1 MAKAAA
7 LVITGLSIALLVIYG
22 ADAAAGAGNPDHQG
36 FLDMDHMTRGLGLG
50 GPAMV
55 LPLIAYF
62 ISRNDSSKGLG
73 GMILITGILIIIG
86 AVTVIGMADLSEA
99 DETARNPFMENSS
112 VTNSWWNSNRSWYT
126 KDKKILDMS
135 VCEKCKNKVPKVY
148 NCEHTNDQDYC
159 SDCYTELHYYLTE

>member
-7 LVITGLSIALLVIYG
+7 LIITGISIALLVIYG
-22 ADAAAGAGNPDHQG
+22 ADAAVGASNPDHEG

-62 ISRNDSSKGLG
+62 ISRNDSSKGIG

-99 DETARNPFMENSS
+99 QETARNPLMETAPLL
-112 VTNSWWNSNRSWYT
+112 VVGGIQMGLGVL
-126 KDKKILDMS
+126 KIKKS
-135 VCEKCKNKVPKVY
+135 
-148 NCEHTNDQDYC
+148 
-159 SDCYTELHYYLTE
+159 

>member
-7 LVITGLSIALLVIYG
+7 LVITGISIALLVIYG
-22 ADAAAGAGNPDHQG
+22 ADAAAGMDNPDKQG
-36 FLDMDHMTRGLGLG
+36 FLDMDHKTRGLGLG

-86 AVTVIGMADLSEA
+86 AVTVIGMTDLSEA
-99 DETARNPFMENSS
+99 DETARNPLVETAPLLIVGGIQMGLG
-112 VTNSWWNSNRSWYT
+112 VL
-126 KDKKILDMS
+126 KIKKS
-135 VCEKCKNKVPKVY
+135 
-148 NCEHTNDQDYC
+148 
-159 SDCYTELHYYLTE
+159 

>member
-7 LVITGLSIALLVIYG
+7 IIITGISIALLVIYG
-22 ADAAAGAGNPDHQG
+22 ADAAAGMDNPDKQG

-73 GMILITGILIIIG
+73 GMILVTGILIIIG
-86 AVTVIGMADLSEA
+86 AVTVIGMADLSEVEEA
-99 DETARNPFMENSS
+99 TRNPLMENASLL
-112 VTNSWWNSNRSWYT
+112 VVGGIQMGLGVL
-126 KDKKILDMS
+126 KIKKS
-135 VCEKCKNKVPKVY
+135 
-148 NCEHTNDQDYC
+148 
-159 SDCYTELHYYLTE
+159 

>member
-7 LVITGLSIALLVIYG
+7 LVITGISIALLVIYG

-36 FLDMDHMTRGLGLG
+36 FLDMDHKTRGLGLG

-99 DETARNPFMENSS
+99 DETARNPFMETAPLLI
-112 VTNSWWNSNRSWYT
+112 VGGIQMGLGVL
-126 KDKKILDMS
+126 KIKKS
-135 VCEKCKNKVPKVY
+135 
-148 NCEHTNDQDYC
+148 
-159 SDCYTELHYYLTE
+159 

>member
-7 LVITGLSIALLVIYG
+7 LVITGISIALLVIYG

-36 FLDMDHMTRGLGLG
+36 FLDMDHKTRGLGLG

-73 GMILITGILIIIG
+73 GMILIAGILILIG
-86 AVTVIGMADLSEA
+86 GVTVIGMADPSEA
-99 DETARNPFMENSS
+99 EETTRNPLMET
-112 VTNSWWNSNRSWYT
+112 VPLLVVGGIQMGLGIL
-126 KDKKILDMS
+126 KIKKS
-135 VCEKCKNKVPKVY
+135 
-148 NCEHTNDQDYC
+148 
-159 SDCYTELHYYLTE
+159 

>member
-1 MAKAAA
+1 MAKTAAII
-7 LVITGLSIALLVIYG
+7 ITGIAIALLVIYG
-22 ADAAAGAGNPDHQG
+22 ADVAAGVAAGAQG
-36 FLDMDHMTRGLGLG
+36 SSGLFDMDHKTRGLGLG

-99 DETARNPFMENSS
+99 DETSRNPFMETAPLLL
-112 VTNSWWNSNRSWYT
+112 VGGIQMGLGIL
-126 KDKKILDMS
+126 KIKKS
-135 VCEKCKNKVPKVY
+135 
-148 NCEHTNDQDYC
+148 
-159 SDCYTELHYYLTE
+159 

>member
-7 LVITGLSIALLVIYG
+7 LVITGISIALLVIYG
-22 ADAAAGAGNPDHQG
+22 ADAAVGASNPDHEG

-99 DETARNPFMENSS
+99 DETARNPFMETAPLLI
-112 VTNSWWNSNRSWYT
+112 VGGIQMGLGVL
-126 KDKKILDMS
+126 KIKKS
-135 VCEKCKNKVPKVY
+135 
-148 NCEHTNDQDYC
+148 
-159 SDCYTELHYYLTE
+159 

>member
-1 MAKAAA
+1 MAKAVAI
-7 LVITGLSIALLVIYG
+7 VITGIAIALLVIYG
-22 ADAAAGAGNPDHQG
+22 ADAAVAMDNPDKQG

-73 GMILITGILIIIG
+73 GMIIISGILIIIG

-99 DETARNPFMENSS
+99 EETARNPFMEAAPLL
-112 VTNSWWNSNRSWYT
+112 VVGGIQTGLGIL
-126 KDKKILDMS
+126 KIKKS
-135 VCEKCKNKVPKVY
+135 
-148 NCEHTNDQDYC
+148 
-159 SDCYTELHYYLTE
+159 

>member
-1 MAKAAA
+1 MAKTAAII
-7 LVITGLSIALLVIYG
+7 ITGISIALLVIYG
-22 ADAAAGAGNPDHQG
+22 ADAAAGADNPDHQG

-99 DETARNPFMENSS
+99 DETSRNPFMETAPLLI
-112 VTNSWWNSNRSWYT
+112 VGGIQMGLGIL
-126 KDKKILDMS
+126 KIKKS
-135 VCEKCKNKVPKVY
+135 
-148 NCEHTNDQDYC
+148 
-159 SDCYTELHYYLTE
+159 